1 MISLAD
7 CMGLCDLSPEEVQAI
22 SEHEHVPEII
32 AATLGSYLLHSE
44 HGPEKVRQIIVDDI
58 RSAVRRHD
66 IPHARQLVS
75 VLRHFLHEHPEL
87 RRRSIASRNM
97 QTGWATP
104 PLGSVRVQ
112 EAGQR

>member
-66 IPHARQLVS
+66 IPHARQFVS
-75 VLRHFLHEHPEL
+75 VLRHFLHEHPDEAAFNC
-87 RRRSIASRNM
+87 IAYM

>member
-22 SEHEHVPEII
+22 SEHEHVPESSLPRLGAISCTASTGRRRSVKSSLMI
-32 AATLGSYLLHSE
+32 SDQPCGGMTFHTPGSSSPSYATFYTS
-44 HGPEKVRQIIVDDI
+44 I
-58 RSAVRRHD
+58 
-66 IPHARQLVS
+66 
-75 VLRHFLHEHPEL
+75 L